1 VTHAP
6 AKAPAP
12 AKVAAPRARR
22 AGPTTLSIDVG
33 GTGLKASV
41 LDTAGNYL
49 HDRVRVDTPHPCTPQ
64 MIVEELVKLVA
75 PLPKYDRVSVGFPG
89 MIRAGR
95 ILSAANMAHAKL
107 SDPEPDPKL
116 VKAWHNFDMG
126 AALNLALKKPV
137 RVANDA
143 DMQGAAV
150 IKGIGLE
157 LVVTLGT
164 GFGTAIFINGHIA
177 PHLEIAH
184 SEFRHGE
191 TFDEQLGD
199 VTRKKIGK
207 KRWSKR
213 VALALERLDT
223 LMFYD
228 HVYIGGGN
236 SQRVSVDLGP
246 KATIVDNSAG
256 ILGGIRL
263 WDHDIV

>member
-1 VTHAP
+1 
-6 AKAPAP
+6 
-12 AKVAAPRARR
+12 
-22 AGPTTLSIDVG
+22 
-33 GTGLKASV
+33 
-41 LDTAGNYL
+41 
-49 HDRVRVDTPHPCTPQ
+49 
-64 MIVEELVKLVA
+64 
-75 PLPKYDRVSVGFPG
+75 
-89 MIRAGR
+89 
-95 ILSAANMAHAKL
+95 MA
-107 SDPEPDPKL
+107 
-116 VKAWHNFDMG
+116 
-126 AALNLALKKPV
+126 AALNTALKKPV

-150 IKGIGLE
+150 IKGVGLE

-177 PHLEIAH
+177 PHLEISH
-184 SEFRHGE
+184 TEFRHGE
-191 TFDEQLGD
+191 TYDEQLGD

-207 KRWSKR
+207 GKWSKR
-213 VALALERLDT
+213 VGLALERLDA

-236 SQRVSVDLGP
+236 SQRVSIDLGP